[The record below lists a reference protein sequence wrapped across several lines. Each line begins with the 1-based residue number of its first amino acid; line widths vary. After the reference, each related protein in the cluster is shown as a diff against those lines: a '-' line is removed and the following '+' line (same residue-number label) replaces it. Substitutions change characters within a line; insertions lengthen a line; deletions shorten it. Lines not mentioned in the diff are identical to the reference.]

1 MYDPLKV
8 QHNYTSNNSRG
19 VPKKFST
26 KSVEQWTS
34 MFFQCYVDTWK
45 MNVPAVMKFTH
56 TNMYMKNETEQFGDT
71 LFLHGYFII

>member
-1 MYDPLKV
+1 
-8 QHNYTSNNSRG
+8 
-19 VPKKFST
+19 
-26 KSVEQWTS
+26 